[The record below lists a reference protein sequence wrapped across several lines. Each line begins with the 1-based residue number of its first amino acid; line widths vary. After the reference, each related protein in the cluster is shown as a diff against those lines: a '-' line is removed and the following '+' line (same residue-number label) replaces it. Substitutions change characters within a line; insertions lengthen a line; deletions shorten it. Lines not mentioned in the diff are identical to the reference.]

1 MKIIE
6 KMNNQFK
13 TILSIIFITVGLTAR
28 ANGWTELGG
37 FVMTGLVIL
46 FVFFIVGNVG
56 IAFLIRWILNY
67 KTKEKRAD
75 FRVIFLCTLLISFGL
90 LLILFNS

>member
-37 FVMTGLVIL
+37 FVMTGLVIHPSGRRL
-46 FVFFIVGNVG
+46 S
-56 IAFLIRWILNY
+56 ASDP
-67 KTKEKRAD
+67 T
-75 FRVIFLCTLLISFGL
+75 T
-90 LLILFNS
+90 